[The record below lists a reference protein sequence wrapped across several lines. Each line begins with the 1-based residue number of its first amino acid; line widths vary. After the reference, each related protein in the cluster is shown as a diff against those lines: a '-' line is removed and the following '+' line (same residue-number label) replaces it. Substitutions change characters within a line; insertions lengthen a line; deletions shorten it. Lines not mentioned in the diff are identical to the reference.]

1 MKRQLI
7 GMKVL
12 QIFSSYA
19 PDYASNDE
27 AEDTTE
33 KSNDEKGQS
42 YKDRINPASE
52 ITSSINLD

>member
-1 MKRQLI
+1 
-7 GMKVL
+7 MKVL